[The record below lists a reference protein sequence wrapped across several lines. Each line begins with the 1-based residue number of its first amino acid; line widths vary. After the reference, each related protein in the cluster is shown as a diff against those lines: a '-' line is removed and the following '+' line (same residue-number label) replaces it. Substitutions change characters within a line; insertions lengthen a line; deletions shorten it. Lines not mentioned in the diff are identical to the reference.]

1 MLHCSPR
8 DCDVDPVDPFIPDHW
23 DPLVTQTCLL
33 DSVVHSAMLIVCESM
48 CTYIHHLTNFTL
60 SLVTHHCVLT
70 PQCPEQ
76 KQECKREMGAECV
89 FVLCMTEGWSS
100 CEYWMTCIAFLVL
113 PVLIDLLSGSE
124 LDGRRIDV
132 KYDKFA

>member
-1 MLHCSPR
+1 MHVHTSL
-8 DCDVDPVDPFIPDHW
+8 DQFYTLIGDP
-23 DPLVTQTCLL
+23 
-33 DSVVHSAMLIVCESM
+33 
-48 CTYIHHLTNFTL
+48 
-60 SLVTHHCVLT
+60 SLCLT

-76 KQECKREMGAECV
+76 KQECKREMGAECVFVHV